1 MQIEPVIVPADAV
14 DEAKTYVRVETDDE
28 DALIASLLAVAIR
41 HGEGFTA
48 TQFVMRSAT
57 ERMPV
62 SSAWQRLGLTPV
74 VSITGVNAI
83 ADDGTPTPLAVS
95 AYALDLDRN
104 GDGWVRVTSPVS
116 GPNSAKRIDVTYRAG
131 IAADWGSLPDALR
144 HGALRLAAHLHAV
157 RDTPDDAGPPAA
169 VAALWRPWRRMRLI

>member
-1 MQIEPVIVPADAV
+1 MQIDHAIVPADAV
-14 DEAKTYVRVETDDE
+14 DEAKTYVRVEHDDE
-28 DALIASLLAVAIR
+28 DALIASLIAVAIQ

-48 TQFVMRSAT
+48 TQFLMRGVT

-62 SSAWQRLGLTPV
+62 SSAWQRLGMTPV
-74 VSITGVNAI
+74 QNITGVNAI
-83 ADDGTPTPLAVS
+83 ADDGTPSPLPVS
-95 AYALDLDRN
+95 AYALDIDRN
-104 GDGWVRVTSPVS
+104 GDGWVRVTAPV
-116 GPNSAKRIDVTYRAG
+116 SAKRIEVTYSAG